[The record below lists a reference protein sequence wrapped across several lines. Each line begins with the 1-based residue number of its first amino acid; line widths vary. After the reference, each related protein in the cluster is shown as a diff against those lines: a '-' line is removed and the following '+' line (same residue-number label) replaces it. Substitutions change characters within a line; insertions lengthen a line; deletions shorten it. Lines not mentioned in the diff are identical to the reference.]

1 MSPRSS
7 MRVLSCCVCA
17 LCLVSV
23 YQCVFRRAKSQGAFT
38 LSSGFP
44 SCFSPPCPK
53 APAQYK
59 THGHVDFK
67 PIDLNTVC
75 IWTMQCETIAQV
87 PARTGLSARSFWGF
101 IGTGLQPQWMRQV
114 RHRAPYYR
122 VLRRARRWARTGR
135 RKRGGRPM
143 LARSLRAQTGLEP
156 PVRVMS
162 SWSWFL

>member
-7 MRVLSCCVCA
+7 MCVFSRVVCA

-23 YQCVFRRAKSQGAFT
+23 FQCVFRRAKSQGAFT

-75 IWTMQCETIAQV
+75 IWTMKCETIAQV

-101 IGTGLQPQWMRQV
+101 IGTGLQPQCMRQV

-135 RKRGGRPM
+135 RRRGVARCWRGACEHRLDWSRPCVC
-143 LARSLRAQTGLEP
+143 E
-156 PVRVMS
+156 
-162 SWSWFL
+162 